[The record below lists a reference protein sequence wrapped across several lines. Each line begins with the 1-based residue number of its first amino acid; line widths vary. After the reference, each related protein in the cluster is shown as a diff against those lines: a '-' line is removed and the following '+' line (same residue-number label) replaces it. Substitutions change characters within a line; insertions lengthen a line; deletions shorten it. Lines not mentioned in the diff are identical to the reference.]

1 MLIMFL
7 LSAFLVTP
15 CPLPMQTSYA
25 HSLPGH
31 QVKKEREN
39 ESEKGREG
47 ERARSRGRRTTVN
60 VPQAAQAHATKDVP
74 SLCPM
79 LRDTIKVDIGER
91 IGWNVED
98 SVGGKQGRK
107 VDTMRPRV
115 KVNWPQGEAAKGQVL
130 F

>member
-1 MLIMFL
+1 MH
-7 LSAFLVTP
+7 T
-15 CPLPMQTSYA
+15 
-25 HSLPGH
+25 LPGH

-47 ERARSRGRRTTVN
+47 ERTRSRGRLTGTVN
-60 VPQAAQAHATKDVP
+60 VPQAHATKDVP

-91 IGWNVED
+91 IGWNMED

-107 VDTMRPRV
+107 VDTMRPHV
-115 KVNWPQGEAAKGQVL
+115 KVNWPQGEATGQVL